1 MNKLIMA
8 LALVLTPFFFA
19 SDSHAVDIP
28 DGFDFSSLTGVA
40 PEIIGASIIQCNLGG
55 NVDLGKVQADGV
67 DLTNDQ
73 IKSACQ
79 SKHIIYLEGH
89 ASYKQCSSSVSVEV
103 LSPGVYKVKYK
114 AKDFRG
120 LCTVD
125 ANSTVAGG
133 GSLDTQTAVKVCP
146 PTDSP
151 LYNYS
156 FDSDED
162 GETDVCYN
170 LNDIPDEEEE
180 EKQCGEGYYQYK
192 VYNNAGEGQC
202 VPVSCSAEGS
212 TQSIWAKGSIYGNTD
227 GTYCNGSCASTV
239 SGGQNDSG
247 YSGTL
252 AIKATS
258 TGSACGGGRPDDSW
272 FDSGNGDECQTTTA
286 SSGVSF
292 LKCPVGDGGG
302 ESPESP
308 DSKID
313 LGENKL
319 SETDIPSLIPIVEV
333 CAAGDPSCEIRN
345 LKESIKSQE
354 TANKELA
361 VETHNKAVEAQQT
374 STNAIVDSIE
384 GLRESNISAAEK
396 ASEGGGQNG
405 NGATTGGGGDGEE
418 GECSTPDGCTSSVEL
433 RQEPSDGLEGFWESE
448 YEDGVE
454 GMFQGKID
462 ELKATEFFLFLDEFK
477 PQISGGAAPMFNWC
491 FNFGRYMNFG
501 CQTVNID
508 PRVFPALKVFFL
520 LSSAFACRQILFGG

>member
-8 LALVLTPFFFA
+8 LALVLTPFFSVADKFT
-19 SDSHAVDIP
+19 
-28 DGFDFSSLTGVA
+28 DGTIDLKSPKV
-40 PEIIGASIIQCNLGG
+40 EILSEVSC
-55 NVDLGKVQADGV
+55 V
-67 DLTNDQ
+67 NDN
-73 IKSACQ
+73 SVTV
-79 SKHIIYLEGH
+79 GT
-89 ASYKQCSSSVSVEV
+89 VSV
-103 LSPGVYKVKYK
+103 LGTPGVEERVTACHDILEADIIARNAGSRCPFNTGSWELYNKYVGSMSNEYNCGAPILPRKYYPKV
-114 AKDFRG
+114 
-120 LCTVD
+120 
-125 ANSTVAGG
+125 G
-133 GSLDTQTAVKVCP
+133 GSITTEVKTCP
-146 PTDSP
+146 PE
-151 LYNYS
+151 S
-156 FDSDED
+156 FPDYLGSYQSSD
-162 GETDVCYN
+162 GLKCYN
-170 LNDIPDEEEE
+170 PEQDEEQEEE
-180 EKQCGEGYYQYK
+180 EKECGEGYFQYK

-212 TQSIWAKGSIYGNTD
+212 TKSIWAKGSIYGNTD
-227 GTYCNGSCASTV
+227 GTYCDGSCASTV

-272 FDSGNGDECQTTTA
+272 FDSGNGDECQTTIA

-333 CAAGDPSCEIRN
+333 CGAGDPSCEIRN
-345 LKESIKSQE
+345 LKESIKAQE

-384 GLRESNISAAEK
+384 GLREANISAAEK
-396 ASEGGGQNG
+396 ASEGGGENG
-405 NGATTGGGGDGEE
+405 DGATTGGGGTGEE

-477 PQISGGAAPMFNWC
+477 PQISGGSAPMFNWC